1 MLADNEESEFVEL
14 EKAKASKK
22 KQIKHKAQV
31 TKKDKTL
38 AKDIQEDEDDFVVR
52 NAVRSPRRR
61 RWKFVPLQ
69 TVRRFYSLFSH
80 QKIRSLWVE
89 HRSHEY

>member
-38 AKDIQEDEDDFVVR
+38 AKDIQEDEDDFDTGEIDDD
-52 NAVRSPRRR
+52 
-61 RWKFVPLQ
+61 L
-69 TVRRFYSLFSH
+69 
-80 QKIRSLWVE
+80 VE
-89 HRSHEY
+89 LEEEVKPK